1 MKYLLPIAML
11 LSFLVSVPS
20 LDAAGK
26 QYETGRI
33 VDVEKKSHEK
43 ILYYLVNTPV
53 MQEDPYYELQLQL
66 NNFLYECEYTPRHAA
81 DKLPEDWLPETEV
94 KIKVA
99 DKRHL
104 SVKGPDGF
112 ELELI
117 VVKRTPATP
126 ETAPPK
132 PASVQN

>member
-33 VDVEKKSHEK
+33 VDVEKKTHEK

-81 DKLPEDWLPETEV
+81 DNCP
-94 KIKVA
+94 
-99 DKRHL
+99 
-104 SVKGPDGF
+104 
-112 ELELI
+112 
-117 VVKRTPATP
+117 RTGC
-126 ETAPPK
+126 PK
-132 PASVQN
+132 PRSRLKWLTSVIYR